1 MSFHHV
7 VVLDS
12 GQASLPIPKC
22 RGRKERPSPYLK
34 DQSKLRIKH
43 KTTLYSW
50 RPKNVGIC
58 CKLINAPKKQVQK
71 RKNNWVGVGK
81 QRQDEK
87 NKHTKVK
94 TKKQNAKK
102 ALVDCISGD
111 EVTLSPIIE

>member
-12 GQASLPIPKC
+12 GQASLPVPKC
-22 RGRKERPSPYLK
+22 RGRRGLVPTSKIN
-34 DQSKLRIKH
+34 QKLRIKH

-71 RKNNWVGVGK
+71 GKKQLGVG
-81 QRQDEK
+81 EEA
-87 NKHTKVK
+87 K
-94 TKKQNAKK
+94 TR
-102 ALVDCISGD
+102 
-111 EVTLSPIIE
+111 